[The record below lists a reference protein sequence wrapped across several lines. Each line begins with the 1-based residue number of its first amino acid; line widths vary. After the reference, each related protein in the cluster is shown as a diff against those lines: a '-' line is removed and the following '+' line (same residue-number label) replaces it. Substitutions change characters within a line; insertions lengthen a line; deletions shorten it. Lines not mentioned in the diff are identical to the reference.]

1 MTKKIIFLSLISTLF
16 VGCVAFP
23 EDGYYDGR
31 YDHRYDYDD
40 RRYDQHD
47 RYERERDRQRWEY
60 QQRQNRINAE
70 PKSARD
76 NNAVFLFN
84 ILSFP
89 FTSYKNSKAKLCPAY
104 LCQIRKLLHT
114 F

>member
-23 EDGYYDGR
+23 EDVYYDGR

-47 RYERERDRQRWEY
+47 RYER
-60 QQRQNRINAE
+60 
-70 PKSARD
+70 
-76 NNAVFLFN
+76 
-84 ILSFP
+84 
-89 FTSYKNSKAKLCPAY
+89 
-104 LCQIRKLLHT
+104 
-114 F
+114 

>member
-60 QQRQNRINAE
+60 QQRQNRIE
-70 PKSARD
+70 R
-76 NNAVFLFN
+76 
-84 ILSFP
+84 
-89 FTSYKNSKAKLCPAY
+89 
-104 LCQIRKLLHT
+104 
-114 F
+114 

>member
-47 RYERERDRQRWEY
+47 RYERSGEEAQGSQRVFFFPQHDCRY
-60 QQRQNRINAE
+60 GGSLRGHGA
-70 PKSARD
+70 D
-76 NNAVFLFN
+76 AVE
-84 ILSFP
+84 
-89 FTSYKNSKAKLCPAY
+89 AG
-104 LCQIRKLLHT
+104 
-114 F
+114 

>member
-60 QQRQNRINAE
+60 QQRQNRANSNMRCDSFKSHMIIN
-70 PKSARD
+70 KLSK
-76 NNAVFLFN
+76 FL
-84 ILSFP
+84 
-89 FTSYKNSKAKLCPAY
+89 
-104 LCQIRKLLHT
+104 
-114 F
+114 